1 MKNEYVICLTKRL
14 GTNTYDTFTL
24 LRTSNFEQ
32 YRNMR
37 VAQVALLSNNGLFD
51 SLAIYTKIVE
61 VNGEQVNIESLYI
74 TIK

>member
-1 MKNEYVICLTKRL
+1 MKNEYVICLTKRI

-24 LRTSNFEQ
+24 LRTTNFEQ
-32 YRNMR
+32 YRDMR
-37 VAQVALLSNNGLFD
+37 LAQVDLISTNGLFD

-61 VNGEQVNIESLYI
+61 VNGEQVKIESLYI